1 MSSRK
6 RKPQKP
12 IVRRLVPGE
21 NGNLVA
27 SEEASEPRAG
37 VSGWMTRAKHV
48 LIGRPLTS
56 SQQAHEHV
64 TKTKGL
70 AVFASDA
77 LSSTAYATEEILLV
91 LVAAGAAATGVSLPI
106 ALAIAALLA
115 IVALSYRQT
124 IYKYPGGGGTY
135 IVTKDNFGITPAL
148 IAGSAL
154 MIDYVLTVAVSV
166 SAGISA
172 VVSALPELAPL
183 RVELAVGSIALL
195 TVVNLRGIRE
205 SATIFTLPTY
215 LFLVSMAFMIGLGG
229 YQILSGHPPAETVAG
244 LAPQAVEPL
253 SVFLILRAFASGC
266 SALTGTEAISDGVPA
281 FQEPRPRNAAITLGW
296 MATLLGLLFL
306 GITFLAHH
314 YGVLPRP
321 DETVLS
327 QVARA
332 VLGHGP
338 WYYAIQAF
346 TMAILILAAN
356 TSFADFPRL
365 AYFMARD
372 RFLPNQFVFRGDR
385 LAFSTGILS
394 LGILAG
400 ILVLLFE
407 ANPHH
412 LIPLYAIGVFMAF
425 TFSQSSMVKRWWT
438 RREEGWHVG
447 LLING
452 LGAITTGIVS
462 IVIAVTKFTHG
473 AWMILIFLPM
483 LVSMLRG
490 IHRHY
495 QHVSEQLAFT
505 RGEAQPFA
513 LPATTVV
520 APIAGLNKASL
531 RTLRYCLA
539 LSDQVTAVHVT
550 DDPEA
555 ARKLRKDW
563 ESYLFDSDIRL
574 VIIESPY
581 RSLISPILAYLETLR
596 PESQKTPITV
606 ALSEF
611 VPRHGWEFFLHN
623 QDALRLKIALFFVP
637 NVVVIDVPYHL
648 EV

>member
-1 MSSRK
+1 MSKDRK
-6 RKPQKP
+6 AGKG
-12 IVRRLVPGE
+12 IRRHLLPGE
-21 NGNLVA
+21 NGNLLA
-27 SEEASEPRAG
+27 TEEASEPHGG
-37 VSGWMTRAKHV
+37 VSGTVTRVKHV
-48 LIGRPLTS
+48 LIGRPLTT
-56 SQQAHEHV
+56 SQQAHERV
-64 TKTKGL
+64 SKTKGL

-91 LVAAGAAATGVSLPI
+91 LVVAGSAATTLSLPI
-106 ALAIAALLA
+106 ALCIAALLA

-124 IYKYPGGGGTY
+124 IFKYPMGGGTY
-135 IVTKDNFGITPAL
+135 IVTQDNFGTTPAL

-172 VVSALPELAPL
+172 IVSALPELGVV
-183 RVELAVGSIALL
+183 RVELALTSIALL
-195 TVVNLRGIRE
+195 TLVNLRGVRE

-215 LFLVSMAFMIGLGG
+215 LFVASIALMILLGAYRIATG
-229 YQILSGHPPAETVAG
+229 QPPVEVVAG
-244 LAPQAVEPL
+244 TASSVVEPL

-281 FQEPRPRNAAITLGW
+281 FQDPQPRNAAITLAW
-296 MATLLGLLFL
+296 MATILGLLFL
-306 GITFLAHH
+306 GITYLAHV

-327 QVARA
+327 QIARA
-332 VLGHGP
+332 VLGRGP
-338 WYYAIQAF
+338 AYYAIQTF

-372 RFLPNQFVFRGDR
+372 RFLPRQFIFRGDR

-394 LGILAG
+394 LGLLAG
-400 ILVLLFE
+400 LLVFAFQ

-412 LIPLYAIGVFMAF
+412 LIPLYAVGVFMAF

-438 RREEGWHVG
+438 RREPGWQVG
-447 LLING
+447 ILING
-452 LGAITTGIVS
+452 LGAVTTGIVA
-462 IVIAVTKFTHG
+462 IVIAVTKFAHG
-473 AWMILIFLPM
+473 AWMILLFLPIM
-483 LVSMLRG
+483 VSMLMG
-490 IHRHY
+490 IRRHY
-495 QHVSEQLAFT
+495 QRVSEQLAFK
-505 RGEAQPFA
+505 RSEAQPFP
-513 LPATTVV
+513 LPESQVV
-520 APIAGLNKASL
+520 VPIASLNKATL
-531 RTLRYCLA
+531 RTLRYSLT
-539 LSDQVTAVHVT
+539 LSDRVTAVHVT

-555 ARKLRKDW
+555 AKALRKDW
-563 ESYLFDSDIRL
+563 ETYLLDTSIRL

-581 RSLISPILAYLETLR
+581 RSLVSPILAYIETLR
-596 PESQKTPITV
+596 PEDRKTPITV

-648 EV
+648 DD